1 MQKNA
6 KLSKELG
13 KAPIDMW
20 ELRHFLGING
30 GSPGTTHLP
39 TTNAIHLLNPP
50 TAFFSMDL
58 GSKSHGHPAVATW
71 WHAPSPRAATPVES
85 KPLRCWGAR
94 DAAPNPPVSV
104 PPGSWMRAPHD
115 IPQES
120 NISVAN
126 VSKANASNVNARPV
140 FTLLHILT
148 YMSTLIQSISCLAV
162 GV

>member
-1 MQKNA
+1 
-6 KLSKELG
+6 
-13 KAPIDMW
+13 
-20 ELRHFLGING
+20 
-30 GSPGTTHLP
+30 
-39 TTNAIHLLNPP
+39 
-50 TAFFSMDL
+50 MDL

-148 YMSTLIQSISCLAV
+148 YMSTLIESISCLAV
-162 GV
+162 GVWCKSPFPVQMQTSLEDCKHTESIKNEAVLRTLTFIIIDYRQYTGT

>member
-1 MQKNA
+1 M
-6 KLSKELG
+6 
-13 KAPIDMW
+13 
-20 ELRHFLGING
+20 
-30 GSPGTTHLP
+30 
-39 TTNAIHLLNPP
+39 
-50 TAFFSMDL
+50 
-58 GSKSHGHPAVATW
+58 
-71 WHAPSPRAATPVES
+71 PSPRAATPVES

-126 VSKANASNVNARPV
+126 VSMFLMSSNARQV

-148 YMSTLIQSISCLAV
+148 VYVYINSIN
-162 GV
+162 

>member
-120 NISVAN
+120 NISARQMFLRQMLLM
-126 VSKANASNVNARPV
+126 STNARQIS
-140 FTLLHILT
+140 TLLHILT
-148 YMSTLIQSISCLAV
+148 VYCMSTLIQLYN
-162 GV
+162 

>member
-1 MQKNA
+1 M
-6 KLSKELG
+6 
-13 KAPIDMW
+13 
-20 ELRHFLGING
+20 
-30 GSPGTTHLP
+30 
-39 TTNAIHLLNPP
+39 
-50 TAFFSMDL
+50 
-58 GSKSHGHPAVATW
+58 
-71 WHAPSPRAATPVES
+71 PSPRAATPVES

-120 NISVAN
+120 NISARQMFLRQMLLT
-126 VSKANASNVNARPV
+126 SSNARPV

-148 YMSTLIQSISCLAV
+148 YMSTLIQSFSCLAV